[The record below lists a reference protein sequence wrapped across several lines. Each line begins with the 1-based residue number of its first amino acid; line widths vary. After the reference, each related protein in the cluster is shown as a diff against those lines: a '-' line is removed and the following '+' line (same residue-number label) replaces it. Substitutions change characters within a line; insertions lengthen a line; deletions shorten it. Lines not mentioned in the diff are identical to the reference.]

1 MKMKA
6 VSFKHASLKRTM
18 LLFLVLAMAILPVL
32 TAYAASSPDIGK
44 DKAKQIALQDAGVK
58 KSKVKKLKCTLE
70 NDHVRKYEVTFRTG
84 KYNYEYAIL
93 PKTGGVVEMEKKIRK
108 IGKERGSSALS
119 KKKAKKTA
127 MKEAGAKTVSKLKI
141 KKSKYRGVRIWKIEF
156 RADGNDYEY
165 KIGLYTGRILEKE
178 RELDDKKY

>member
-32 TAYAASSPDIGK
+32 TAYATSSPDIGK
-44 DKAKQIALQDAGVK
+44 DEAKAIALQDAGVK

-84 KYNYEYAIL
+84 KYNYEY
-93 PKTGGVVEMEKKIRK
+93 G
-108 IGKERGSSALS
+108 
-119 KKKAKKTA
+119 
-127 MKEAGAKTVSKLKI
+127 
-141 KKSKYRGVRIWKIEF
+141 
-156 RADGNDYEY
+156 
-165 KIGLYTGRILEKE
+165 
-178 RELDDKKY
+178 

>member
-44 DKAKQIALQDAGVK
+44 DEAKAIALKDAGLK
-58 KSKVKKLKCTLE
+58 QSKVKKLKCALKT
-70 NDHVRKYEVTFRTG
+70 DHVRRYVVTFRKG
-84 KYNYEYAIL
+84 KYDYEYSVL
-93 PKTGGVVEMEKKIRK
+93 PKTGEIVEMEKKIRK
-108 IGKERGSSALS
+108 IGKECGCSALT
-119 KKKAKKTA
+119 KKKAKKIS
-127 MKEAGAKTVSKLKI
+127 MKEAGVKTVSKLKI

-156 RADGNDYEY
+156 RADGNDYEF

-178 RELDDKKY
+178 RELNDKKY